1 MVKPDKSYK
10 IKRLKLLYKTD
21 IVATILL
28 LLTDNKILIKIL
40 IRATYIDL
48 ITTSLPLISIL
59 LTSIIGHII
68 VFFSSITIYSLIIK
82 AQVKKNF
89 EKNIGFFVPK

>member
-1 MVKPDKSYK
+1 MVKPEKSHK

-21 IVATILL
+21 IAATILL
-28 LLTDNKILIKIL
+28 LLKDYKILIKIL
-40 IRATYIDL
+40 IRATDIDL
-48 ITTSLPLISIL
+48 ITTSQSFISIL

-68 VFFSSITIYSLIIK
+68 VFFSSITIYSLIIQ